1 MDAPRDNLVR
11 AVIPGPEFRAD
22 TDTGLGVLEGHFCVF
37 NEWTRI
43 RSWYE
48 GDFYER
54 IAPGAAKRT
63 IDAHWNATGGR
74 VKCLFDHGH
83 DPQIGNKVLGPF
95 EDLSEDDTGV
105 YYAVPLL
112 DTSYNRDL
120 QPGIAAGVYGAS
132 FRFRVI
138 EETWNEEPGKS
149 AHNPE
154 GRPERTIKQFQL
166 YEGGPVTFPAY
177 ASATAGMRSMTDE
190 WLARSLTPSQLDAL
204 RAERTGTS
212 LAVPAAGTT
221 AGESATPTTDD
232 PPSRHSIRFLDP
244 AERVREIDIITTIE
258 REHAR

>member
-11 AVIPGPEFRAD
+11 ALIPGPEIRAESD
-22 TDTGLGVLEGHFCVF
+22 ATGLGVLEGHFCVF

-54 IAPGAAKRT
+54 IASGAASKT
-63 IDAHWNATGGR
+63 ISEHFAAAQPR

-95 EDLSEDDTGV
+95 EDLAEDDLGV
-105 YYAVPLL
+105 FYAVALL

-120 QPGIAAGVYGAS
+120 APGIAAGVYGAS

-138 EETWNEEPGKS
+138 QESWNEEPGKS

-154 GRPERTIKQFQL
+154 GLPERTISEFKL

-177 ASATAGMRSMTDE
+177 ASATAGMRSLTDE

-204 RAERTGTS
+204 RTERTPGT
-212 LAVPAAGTT
+212 PHQGAATT
-221 AGESATPTTDD
+221 DTPTGAVEPGTE
-232 PPSRHSIRFLDP
+232 PPAPGHSLRHTNRPQALLRLSNIRSK
-244 AERVREIDIITTIE
+244 
-258 REHAR
+258 